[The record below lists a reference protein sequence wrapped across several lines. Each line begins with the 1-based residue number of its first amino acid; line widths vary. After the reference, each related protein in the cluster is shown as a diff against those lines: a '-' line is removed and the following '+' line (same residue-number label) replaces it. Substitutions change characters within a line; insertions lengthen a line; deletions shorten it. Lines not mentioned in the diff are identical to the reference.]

1 MKQFFKQG
9 SLPLILMAC
18 VGTVGCSAQAGDA
31 RGNPPQSEA
40 GDGEAAGLSEAGL
53 RLIPLTISSKGKRH
67 NFTVELAATTEEQAR
82 GLMFRT
88 ELAPDRGMIFP
99 FTRERMGSFWMKN
112 TVIPLDIIFVRS
124 DGTIES
130 IAANT
135 TPYSLDPVESGEPV
149 AAVLELAGGRAA
161 ELAIKPGDKVDWQ
174 Q

>member
-1 MKQFFKQG
+1 MTGFFKQA
-9 SLPLILMAC
+9 LVPAILLSCTAL
-18 VGTVGCSAQAGDA
+18 TAGCYAQASDTENKRPQA
-31 RGNPPQSEA
+31 QDQSGN
-40 GDGEAAGLSEAGL
+40 GLSEAGL
-53 RLIPLTISSKGKRH
+53 RLIPLTISSNGQQH
-67 NFTVELAATTEEQAR
+67 SFTVELAATRVEQAR

-88 ELAPDRGMIFP
+88 EMAPDKGMIFP
-99 FTRERMGSFWMKN
+99 FDRLRMASFWMKN

-124 DGTIES
+124 NGTIES

-161 ELAIKPGDKVDWQ
+161 ELGIAAGDTVEWQ

>member
-1 MKQFFKQG
+1 MTGYSKHAIW
-9 SLPLILMAC
+9 PILLFSC
-18 VGTVGCSAQAGDA
+18 SGLTGCYAQAG
-31 RGNPPQSEA
+31 NT
-40 GDGEAAGLSEAGL
+40 DGKAVQTQANDNALSEAGL
-53 RLIPLTISSKGKRH
+53 KQIPLTVTSDGKSH
-67 NFTVELAATTEEQAR
+67 IFTVELAKTSAEQAR

-99 FTRERMGSFWMKN
+99 FSEERMASFWMKN

-135 TPYSLDPVESGEPV
+135 TPYSLDPVPSGEPV
-149 AAVLELAGGRAA
+149 SAVLELAGGRAA
-161 ELAIKPGDKVDWQ
+161 ELGISPDDKVEWQ

>member
-1 MKQFFKQG
+1 MTGFFKQAA
-9 SLPLILMAC
+9 LPAMLFSC
-18 VGTVGCSAQAGDA
+18 VGMTGCYAQASDTE
-31 RGNPPQSEA
+31 NKPPQAQSQQEN
-40 GDGEAAGLSEAGL
+40 GLSEAGL
-53 RLIPLTISSKGKRH
+53 RLVPLTISSAGKSH
-67 NFTVELAATTEEQAR
+67 AFTVELAGTKAEQSQ

-88 ELAPDRGMIFP
+88 ELAPDKGMIFP
-99 FTRERMGSFWMKN
+99 FEGERMASFWMKN

-149 AAVLELAGGRAA
+149 AAVLELAGGRTA
-161 ELAIKPGDKVDWQ
+161 ELAIGPGDKVKWQ

>member
-1 MKQFFKQG
+1 MTSIFKQAVMPVMLL
-9 SLPLILMAC
+9 SC
-18 VGTVGCSAQAGDA
+18 VGMTGCNAQASDTENKPA
-31 RGNPPQSEA
+31 QA
-40 GDGEAAGLSEAGL
+40 QAQQDAGLSEAGL
-53 RLIPLTISSKGKRH
+53 RVAPLTISVDGKTH
-67 NFTVELAATTEEQAR
+67 KFTVELAVTREEQSQ
-82 GLMFRT
+82 GLMFRK
-88 ELAPDRGMIFP
+88 EMAPDKGMIFP
-99 FTRERMGSFWMKN
+99 FERERMASFWMKN

-161 ELAIKPGDKVDWQ
+161 ELAIGPGDVVKWQ